1 MEKVK
6 VVIRIRPN
14 ISKDD
19 SSKISTDGN
28 SIVINQNLK
37 KYRCNFDKILNQ
49 NSSQK
54 DVFNF
59 IKPSLKKVEEG
70 FNCSILAYGQT
81 GSGKTY
87 TMFGSDWSYN
97 QSTSEKILQ
106 KDENNFILNKDL
118 IIDPFSKNNGIIP
131 NLILSIFQKLDE
143 NIFEFSISYIH
154 IYNERIY
161 DLLTGENETQKKKKF
176 DLIKNNN
183 LNENQII
190 NQSSLKIKYDKVNG
204 VIIENAKEIKTP
216 SFYEMFELLKLGE
229 INKKIRHTNKNEMS
243 SRSHTIFIINI
254 FNKNNG
260 VKNKIKLC
268 DLAGSERY
276 DSNEKYEKNHFK
288 ELCNINKSLSILGK
302 VINQLSQKKKQNYI
316 SFKDSKLTQILEDSL
331 GGNSSTYLIAT
342 ISIDNENFDE
352 TVNTLKFA
360 NRAHNIFTQIKKIE
374 INKNNEYYLKLCK
387 EYNELKELLT
397 IREKNGTLNPI
408 HLELYKLKKEN
419 KQLQKII
426 ENKNIVTSNDEDKL
440 FIQKRQSISLQKLA
454 QENKQLKKKL
464 NILSTINKLENN
476 VNENQ
481 SIIID
486 KDDILISGKLS
497 RNKSRNK
504 SLSKLSCFTNRSKN
518 NGSALPLIGKSGSLS
533 NNNNNSANN
542 VKKNITISK
551 SNANFSPMDLD
562 FINDKSR
569 VNKHCY
575 FPSSFNLNSLNLQD
589 KFKKIEKRNLKRNN
603 NHFKSNSMNGKD
615 YIPDNIKKQLNINNV
630 STNKELLCFDNNKK
644 EKILGYLFTDT
655 SKHNSKR
662 VITDS
667 STEKKNDKATLRKYF
682 LGNKTES
689 AYKLK

>member
-360 NRAHNIFTQIKKIE
+360 NRAHNIFI
-374 INKNNEYYLKLCK
+374 
-387 EYNELKELLT
+387 
-397 IREKNGTLNPI
+397 
-408 HLELYKLKKEN
+408 
-419 KQLQKII
+419 
-426 ENKNIVTSNDEDKL
+426 
-440 FIQKRQSISLQKLA
+440 
-454 QENKQLKKKL
+454 
-464 NILSTINKLENN
+464 
-476 VNENQ
+476 
-481 SIIID
+481 
-486 KDDILISGKLS
+486 
-497 RNKSRNK
+497 
-504 SLSKLSCFTNRSKN
+504 
-518 NGSALPLIGKSGSLS
+518 
-533 NNNNNSANN
+533 
-542 VKKNITISK
+542 
-551 SNANFSPMDLD
+551 
-562 FINDKSR
+562 
-569 VNKHCY
+569 
-575 FPSSFNLNSLNLQD
+575 
-589 KFKKIEKRNLKRNN
+589 
-603 NHFKSNSMNGKD
+603 
-615 YIPDNIKKQLNINNV
+615 
-630 STNKELLCFDNNKK
+630 
-644 EKILGYLFTDT
+644 
-655 SKHNSKR
+655 
-662 VITDS
+662 
-667 STEKKNDKATLRKYF
+667 
-682 LGNKTES
+682 
-689 AYKLK
+689 